1 MFKWI
6 FTAVF
11 VIFAGIRLRYGKT
24 DELSL
29 FSRPQMNLVP
39 ITDSESNGTEPIIT
53 FSDINLEKGS

>member
-1 MFKWI
+1 MDAAKLKANFEEQI
-6 FTAVF
+6 
-11 VIFAGIRLRYGKT
+11 GKT

-53 FSDINLEKGS
+53 LSDINLKKGS